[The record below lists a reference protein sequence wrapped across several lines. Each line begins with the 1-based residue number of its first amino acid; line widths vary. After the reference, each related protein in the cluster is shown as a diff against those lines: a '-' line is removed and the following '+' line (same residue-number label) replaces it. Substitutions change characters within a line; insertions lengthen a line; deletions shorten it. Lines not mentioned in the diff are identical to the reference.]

1 MTTKPP
7 ARLTDVARDAGVSIG
22 TVSNVYNRP
31 DRVREEVR
39 IRVLEVADKL
49 GYRGPDPRGRVLRA
63 GKADAIGVV
72 VPDDLNHFF
81 LDPFARAFMAGIAEV
96 CDQHGSSISL
106 ISAAAE
112 ARAARNV
119 RNALV
124 DGFIVHCLVDA
135 TRLVDLVRARR
146 LPFVTVDIET
156 DRDGH
161 SVRTEDRAGARQAM
175 AHLIAHGHR
184 HIAILCMPLGRAMRS
199 GRVRDLAVPSV
210 RALVPRE
217 RLMGYEEA
225 LATVGLGLADT
236 TIFETPNVPDRA
248 AETARRLFETA
259 PETTAVVCMSDVLAV
274 AVIDAARRLGRRV
287 PQDMSVIGFDDAL
300 IPHDGPPLTTVRQ
313 PIIEKGRLAAEL
325 LFADAGQ
332 PMARTVVADLIERGT
347 TGPVPAS
354 AGAKA

>member
-39 IRVLEVADKL
+39 VRVLEVAEKL

-161 SVRTEDRAGARQAM
+161 CVRTEDRAGAREAM
-175 AHLIAHGHR
+175 AHLLALGHR
-184 HIAILCMPLGRAMRS
+184 RIGVLCMPLGRALRS
-199 GRVRDLAVPSV
+199 GRVKDLSVPSV

-217 RLMGYEEA
+217 RLIGYEEA
-225 LATVGLGLADT
+225 LSTVGLTLADAV
-236 TIFETPNVPDRA
+236 IYETPNVPDRA
-248 AETARRLFETA
+248 LDAARRLFEAA
-259 PETTAVVCMSDVLAV
+259 PDVTAVVCMSDVLAV
-274 AVIDAARRLGRRV
+274 AVVDAARRMGRNV
-287 PQDMSVIGFDDAL
+287 PRDVSVIGFDDAD
-300 IPHDGPPLTTVRQ
+300 IPHEGPGLTTVRQ
-313 PIIEKGRLAAEL
+313 PILEKGRLAAEM
-325 LFADAGQ
+325 LFAEASSPLTQ
-332 PMARTVVADLIERGT
+332 TVVATLIERGT
-347 TGPVPAS
+347 TGPAPT
-354 AGAKA
+354 